1 LKSSTI
7 GEFGRQYARAAPV
20 GIYRD
25 PARLVWQVAGDRA
38 IEALNGLLT
47 NDLREP
53 EPGSLIPC
61 LALTPKGRPLADL
74 QVWKRSPSDG
84 PLLLDLPESGAE
96 ALREH
101 LGRYLPPRFARVE
114 PLEGAAL
121 VRVLGPKATAL
132 LANLLGNEFQP
143 PPADHFIELD
153 FHSRRVLIA
162 RRPESVGGGWEILA
176 TDAADQLESALV
188 ESAESVGGSALSG
201 ATWESIRI
209 ERGLPRYG
217 VDYGL
222 DNLPQETG
230 LTDRMVSFDKGCYT
244 GQEVVARIHYR
255 GHVNRRLMGLAGSG
269 ETPIPVGSE
278 LFDGDRRV
286 GDVSSAAISPEFGSI
301 ALGMVRNEV
310 DPGTKLST
318 ASGARRE
325 IEVRSLPFT
334 PT

>member
-1 LKSSTI
+1 VS
-7 GEFGRQYARAAPV
+7 
-20 GIYRD
+20 IYRD
-25 PARLVWQVAGDRA
+25 LTRRAWQVAGDRA

-47 NDLREP
+47 NDVLGP

-61 LALTPKGRPLADL
+61 LALTPRGRPLADL

-121 VRVLGPKATAL
+121 VRVFGPKATAL
-132 LANLLGNEFQP
+132 LADLLGEDFQP

-162 RRPESVGGGWEILA
+162 GRPESVGGGWEILA

-222 DNLPQETG
+222 NNLPQETG

-255 GHVNRRLMGLAGSG
+255 GHVNRRLTGLARNG
-269 ETPIPVGSE
+269 ETPIPVGTE
-278 LFDGDRRV
+278 LFDGDRQV
-286 GDVSSAAISPEFGSI
+286 GHVTSTATSPEFGSI
-301 ALGMVRNEV
+301 ALGMVRRDV
-310 DPGTKLST
+310 DPCTKLST
-318 ASGARRE
+318 SAGARRE

-334 PT
+334 LT